1 MVGADKTPERKH
13 IAEYR
18 LENAVVYV
26 VLAVFNNIVGDFGN
40 SRERTELFEQLQSD
54 FSKLVARNK
63 VHKIAVKTVSGDGK
77 LSR

>member
-26 VLAVFNNIVGDFGN
+26 VLAVFKNIVGDFCNGG
-40 SRERTELFEQLQSD
+40 EHAELFEKLQSD
-54 FSKLVARNK
+54 FSKLVVRNK